1 MSDKYVST
9 RIKAVGSAKAVQ
21 GLMHDTRFTV
31 PGYLRRDPEV
41 KFHSFEE
48 DFTIGFNG
56 EKNDEIKAY
65 CRSSIMDSVRIQ
77 QAIYK
82 EKVGQKADLEGNWAI
97 TGIITF
103 SAGSIEG
110 VAHDKLLE
118 LGKKAV
124 QKIAAELGVKPLY
137 ISLHLDEK
145 TPHLHYQLENLNRET
160 GRTVARTIKKPRLSK
175 LQDIAGEVFSEIG
188 LKRGQSRDTT
198 GKRYKTV
205 AEGHREEL
213 KQGEKRIA
221 EMREEIKMYQEE
233 LKEFKK
239 PTEER
244 RNITEKFFEALKEA
258 GVLLTLQRRRWI
270 SGAWSKETGAEYTDL
285 VKTDIKGLVN
295 DMHKAAETGSGCEW
309 HLKTFGLPPVFCLDD
324 LKKEDIEK
332 MKRDGIQP
340 LAVVETS
347 PENYQVWT
355 GFNNCF
361 GYPEKQLSVVQWRLI
376 IDYLNEQ
383 YGGDPAALVPGH
395 QFRVPGFRRI
405 DKPEW
410 VAQLTETGAVI
421 DFKPI
426 EKAVMD
432 RLEEVQKKLDRTE
445 RIKKVVQENLGVSP
459 LILEGSEDVPEWFIR
474 DKWVRFKTE
483 IMKNPPLTDDGD
495 PDWSAVDFRVVRDVL
510 RSTKRPDKL
519 LEYQRYS
526 YLMLKSE
533 GLERNKSRGYAER
546 TLDAV
551 LSSME

>member
-1 MSDKYVST
+1 MSEKYVST

-31 PGYLRRDPEV
+31 PGYLRRAPEV
-41 KFHSFEE
+41 KFHSFDEN
-48 DFTIGFNG
+48 FTIGFNG

-160 GRTVARTIKKPRLSK
+160 GRTVARTIKKPTLSK
-175 LQDIAGEVFSEIG
+175 LQDIAGQVFSEIG
-188 LKRGQSRDTT
+188 LQRGQNREIT
-198 GKRYKTV
+198 GKRYKSV

-213 KQGEKRIA
+213 KQGEK
-221 EMREEIKMYQEE
+221 KLQE
-233 LKEFKK
+233 LKEEIQTYKDELNTLKK
-239 PTEER
+239 PATER
-244 RNITEKFFEALKEA
+244 RGITEKFFKALKEA

-270 SGAWSKETGAEYTDL
+270 SGAWSKEAGADYTDL
-285 VKTDIKGLVN
+285 TKVDIKQLS
-295 DMHKAAETGSGCEW
+295 DEMHRAAETGSGCEW
-309 HLKTFGLPPVFCLDD
+309 HLKIFGLPPIFCLDD
-324 LKKEDIEK
+324 LDTTEIQK
-332 MKRDGIQP
+332 MKADGINP

-347 PENYQVWT
+347 PENYQVWI

-361 GYPEKQLSVVQWRLI
+361 GYPDRSLTAPQWRLTV
-376 IDYLNEQ
+376 DYLHEK

-395 QFRVPGFRRI
+395 QFRFRI
-405 DKPEW
+405 SP
-410 VAQLTETGAVI
+410 
-421 DFKPI
+421 
-426 EKAVMD
+426 D
-432 RLEEVQKKLDRTE
+432 R
-445 RIKKVVQENLGVSP
+445 
-459 LILEGSEDVPEWFIR
+459 
-474 DKWVRFKTE
+474 
-483 IMKNPPLTDDGD
+483 
-495 PDWSAVDFRVVRDVL
+495 
-510 RSTKRPDKL
+510 
-519 LEYQRYS
+519 
-526 YLMLKSE
+526 
-533 GLERNKSRGYAER
+533 
-546 TLDAV
+546 
-551 LSSME
+551 

>member
-1 MSDKYVST
+1 MSEKYVST

-48 DFTIGFNG
+48 DFTMAFYGD
-56 EKNDEIKAY
+56 KDDELKAY
-65 CRSSIMDSVRIQ
+65 CRASIMDSVREQ
-77 QAIYK
+77 QKIYR
-82 EKVGQKADLEGNWAI
+82 EKVGQKADSKGNWTI
-97 TGIITF
+97 TGVLTF
-103 SAGSIEG
+103 SEHSVDGMDN
-110 VAHDKLLE
+110 DKLLN

-124 QKIAAELGVKPLY
+124 RKIAAELNVKPIY

-160 GRTVARTIKKPRLSK
+160 GRTVARTIKKPVLSK

-213 KQGEKRIA
+213 KQNEKRIT
-221 EMREEIKMYQEE
+221 EMREEIEMYKEE
-233 LKEFKK
+233 LKELKK
-239 PTEER
+239 PAKER
-244 RNITEKFFEALKEA
+244 RGITEKFFEVLKDA

-270 SGAWSKETGAEYTDL
+270 SGAWSKETGADYTDL
-285 VKTDIKGLVN
+285 SKTDIKDLVN
-295 DMHKAAETGSGCEW
+295 KMHADAEKLNGCEW

-324 LKKEDIEK
+324 LKKADIEK
-332 MKRDGIQP
+332 MKWDGIRQ
-340 LAVVETS
+340 LAIVETS
-347 PENYQVWT
+347 PENYQVWI
-355 GFNNCF
+355 GFKNCF
-361 GYPEKQLSVVQWRLI
+361 GYPEKQLSAVQWRLV

-483 IMKNPPLTDDGD
+483 IMKNPPLTNNGD
-495 PDWSAVDFRVVRDVL
+495 PDWSAVDFRVVRDIL
-510 RSTKRPDKL
+510 RSTKRPDRL
-519 LEYQRYS
+519 LDYQRYS

-533 GLERNKSRGYAER
+533 GLERNKSRDYAER

-551 LSSME
+551 LESME